1 MEAWIAAREE
11 AAPDVA
17 IFDSAFVNAL
27 DSRGASREFF
37 LGERETLDI

>member
-1 MEAWIAAREE
+1 LEAWIAAREE

-37 LGERETLDI
+37 LDESDDDDI